1 MVRVVADGYMW
12 FGFGPYKS
20 SFLPRT
26 RESSLPF
33 RETLSWPLVRPTTM
47 VGVALGW
54 MTAGLTTSALPCIEP
69 PPRLQAQ
76 DSRALAD
83 LARPLVLKHGFVLLE
98 GLDEM
103 SAAEMVDLVRAIA
116 GPNHEMLR
124 FDSGM
129 YGDNCVP
136 GVPEVRVL
144 GRGHE
149 RALLTDIGYE
159 WHQDGGGSAPF
170 ITMLHCKEP
179 AEGADTL
186 FADGAVLFA
195 RLSAADQQ
203 HARSWSAVYSNEFT
217 AGGPTA
223 LDAAYGVRVSACG
236 TRRLRAASRRK
247 TGWTLSRF
255 RRSLV
260 TVARDGVERLLAGG
274 KALECLETIAPDT
287 AHASVGAQG
296 TPPEEEPI
304 AQVLSAEASAAEL
317 SRLLRAALRPL
328 EESPLDDDLRALG
341 ATRFDPE
348 AVYVHAWQRGDA
360 LVFDNDRMLHST
372 VPLALYRPTDRR
384 LMWQVICRC
393 EESRVEDRFRVP
405 VRPGATRELGAR
417 GAPVRV

>member
-1 MVRVVADGYMW
+1 
-12 FGFGPYKS
+12 
-20 SFLPRT
+20 
-26 RESSLPF
+26 
-33 RETLSWPLVRPTTM
+33 M

-260 TVARDGVERLLAGG
+260 TVARDGTERLLAGG
-274 KALECLETIAPDT
+274 KALELLETIAPGT
-287 AHASVGAQG
+287 APESFGAQG
-296 TPPEEEPI
+296 MPHEEEPI

-317 SRLLRAALRPL
+317 SRLLRAALGPL

-341 ATRFDPE
+341 TTRFDPE

-393 EESRVEDRFRVP
+393 EESRVEARGP
-405 VRPGATRELGAR
+405 VLRPGVRRE
-417 GAPVRV
+417 

>member
-1 MVRVVADGYMW
+1 
-12 FGFGPYKS
+12 
-20 SFLPRT
+20 
-26 RESSLPF
+26 
-33 RETLSWPLVRPTTM
+33 M

-287 AHASVGAQG
+287 APASVGAQG

-317 SRLLRAALRPL
+317 SRLLRAALGPL

-393 EESRVEDRFRVP
+393 EESRVEGRFGQ
-405 VRPGATRELGAR
+405 VRREN
-417 GAPVRV
+417 